1 MLVAAAGEGGALL
14 TDGGAVDDR
23 FCAVEF
29 GGHHNGMLH
38 SIGLEFGYSPQLV
51 LSQANWFIFY

>member
-1 MLVAAAGEGGALL
+1 MFAAAAGEGGALL
-14 TDGGAVDDR
+14 ADGGAVDDR

-38 SIGLEFGYSPQLV
+38 SIGLEFAYPPQLV
-51 LSQANWFIFY
+51 LS